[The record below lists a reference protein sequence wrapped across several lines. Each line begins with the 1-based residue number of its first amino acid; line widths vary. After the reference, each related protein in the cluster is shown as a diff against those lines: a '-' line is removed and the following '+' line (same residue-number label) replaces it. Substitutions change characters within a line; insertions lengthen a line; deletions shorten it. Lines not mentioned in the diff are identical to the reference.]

1 MKVKHNKKR
10 NTAFIFE
17 ALIRELSKSIL
28 KHDKKRR
35 TQINSIIREHF
46 TKGAPLDEELQCY
59 TALAE
64 KSNLDTY
71 TAEKMIYRSRTL
83 HESINKGEIFAEQSR
98 VISKIN
104 KQLGGAVFSNFVPNY
119 KLFATISQLFN
130 KKTPLNQKVILEKQ
144 ILETL
149 VATPTS
155 EPRTMHPLDDLV
167 IKSFAQ
173 NFNTK
178 YASLLPEQQALLGKY
193 AVAIGTNEVDFRLA
207 VGEEL
212 KRLRTEVE
220 QSLRLDEVAS
230 DSEMVTNTKKV
241 LEQISEFNVSH
252 IGEKEFKKILK
263 LQELVREYHHDAS

>member
-1 MKVKHNKKR
+1 M
-10 NTAFIFE
+10 
-17 ALIRELSKSIL
+17 
-28 KHDKKRR
+28 
-35 TQINSIIREHF
+35 
-46 TKGAPLDEELQCY
+46 
-59 TALAE
+59 
-64 KSNLDTY
+64 
-71 TAEKMIYRSRTL
+71 
-83 HESINKGEIFAEQSR
+83 
-98 VISKIN
+98 ISKIN

-263 LQELVREYHHDAS
+263 LQEMVREYHHYAS